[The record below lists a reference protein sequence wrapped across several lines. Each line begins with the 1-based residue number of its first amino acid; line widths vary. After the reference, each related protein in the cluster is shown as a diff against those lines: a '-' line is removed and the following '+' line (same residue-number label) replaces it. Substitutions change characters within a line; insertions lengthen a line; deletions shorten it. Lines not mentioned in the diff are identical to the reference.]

1 MTKATAPA
9 IKTKLIIGADLIAKA
24 TADIQRVG
32 KKLDTM
38 IQVCGLSCLHHVEL
52 HQDVS
57 VLENLFAAMP
67 KGSRKKALL
76 DWILKYGKV
85 LPNAD
90 EKGKLD
96 ESKPFLFNRKGSTNL
111 EGAEAEPWY
120 DCAPEKLDAPLDFMK
135 LLDALLKKGEKAQ
148 DGIGFTDP
156 SHAAMLKAITEARH
170 SVKLEATAVEA

>member
-1 MTKATAPA
+1 MTDIKSQMF
-9 IKTKLIIGADLIAKA
+9 KTKLIVGADKIAAA
-24 TADIQRVG
+24 TADIARVG

-38 IQVCGLSCLHHVEL
+38 IQVCGMSCLAHVDE
-52 HQDVS
+52 HRDVA

-85 LPNAD
+85 LGNID

-120 DCAPEKLDAPLDFMK
+120 DCAPDKLDVPMDFMK
-135 LLDALLKKGEKAQ
+135 LLDALIKKGEKAQ
-148 DGIGFTDP
+148 DGVGFVDP
-156 SHAAMLKAITEARH
+156 AHASVLKAITEARH
-170 SVKLEATAVEA
+170 SLKLEATAVEA

>member
-1 MTKATAPA
+1 
-9 IKTKLIIGADLIAKA
+9 
-24 TADIQRVG
+24 
-32 KKLDTM
+32 
-38 IQVCGLSCLHHVEL
+38 
-52 HQDVS
+52 
-57 VLENLFAAMP
+57 MP

-120 DCAPEKLDAPLDFMK
+120 DCAPEKLDAPLDFLK
-135 LLDALLKKGEKAQ
+135 LLDALIKKGEKAS
-148 DGIGFTDP
+148 DGVGFVDP
-156 SHAAMLKAITEARH
+156 AQAAMLKAITEARH
-170 SVKLEATAVEA
+170 SLKLEATAVEA